1 MSIRFL
7 NMVLRRVF
15 GLQKSERVKEKNYI
29 MLFPY
34 KIVVKDN
41 LITNRTEEMTIFVP
55 DKLSDEE
62 LSDLSMKKYN
72 EVIDYVQSVYGG
84 NVMSGWI
91 D

>member
-15 GLQKSERVKEKNYI
+15 GVQKSERVKENNYI
-29 MLFPY
+29 MLYPY

-41 LITNRTEEMTIFVP
+41 LITNRTEKMTIFVP

-62 LSDLSMKKYN
+62 LSDLSMKKNN